1 MTTQVKTSLI
11 LRTCRADMTSK
22 NGFKWPSVGEVA
34 TAPDWKPNA
43 ECGNGLHGW
52 LYGQGDH
59 SCSEYLD
66 ETAKWLVV
74 EVITENIVMLD
85 GKCKFERG
93 VVRFIGDKKSA
104 TDFLIANEPQCAK
117 VAVIG
122 ATVIVGDTENAL
134 TGHSGTATAGYSGT
148 ATAGYSGT
156 ATAGDYGTATAG
168 YSGTATAG
176 HRGTA
181 TAGYSGTA
189 TAGYSGT
196 ATAGYSGTAT
206 AGYSGTATAGDYGT
220 ATAGDYGTATAGDYG
235 TICIKYWDSKN
246 ERYRTVVGY
255 TGEDGIE
262 ANVAYKLDYDHKFVR
277 VA

>member
-1 MTTQVKTSLI
+1 MTQSKTSLV
-11 LRTCRADMTSK
+11 LCTCRADMTSK
-22 NGFKWPSVGEVA
+22 NGFKWPAVGEVA
-34 TAPDWKPNA
+34 TAPDWKPTP
-43 ECGNGLHGW
+43 ECGNGPHGW
-52 LYGQGDH
+52 LYGQGDY
-59 SCSEYLD
+59 SCGEYLD

-74 EVITENIVMLD
+74 EVITKNIVMIG

-104 TDFLIANEPQCAK
+104 TDFLIANEPQSAR

-134 TGHSGTATAGYSGT
+134 TGYKGTATAG
-148 ATAGYSGT
+148 A
-156 ATAGDYGTATAG
+156 
-168 YSGTATAG
+168 
-176 HRGTA
+176 
-181 TAGYSGTA
+181 
-189 TAGYSGT
+189 
-196 ATAGYSGTAT
+196 
-206 AGYSGTATAGDYGT
+206 
-220 ATAGDYGTATAGDYG
+220 YG

>member
-1 MTTQVKTSLI
+1 MTQSKTSLV

-22 NGFKWPSVGEVA
+22 NGFKWPAVGEVA
-34 TAPDWKPNA
+34 TAPDWKPTP

-59 SCSEYLD
+59 SCSDYLD

-74 EVITENIVMLD
+74 EAITANIVMLG

-93 VVRFIGDKKSA
+93 IVRFIGDKKSA
-104 TDFLIANEPQCAK
+104 TDFLITNEPQSAG

-122 ATVIVGDTENAL
+122 ATIIVGDKENAL
-134 TGHSGTATAGYSGT
+134 TGYSGT

-156 ATAGDYGTATAG
+156 ATAGNSGTATAGDSGTATAGYSGTATAGEYGTATAG

-176 HRGTA
+176 E
-181 TAGYSGTA
+181 
-189 TAGYSGT
+189 
-196 ATAGYSGTAT
+196 
-206 AGYSGTATAGDYGT
+206 
-220 ATAGDYGTATAGDYG
+220 YG